1 MARNSNESK
10 KEIEHTMGIIKDS
23 GAVASY
29 HVDTYPSLVAA
40 SLLNNMNIHDTS
52 TFAVG

>member
-1 MARNSNESK
+1 MLRNSKESREVIK
-10 KEIEHTMGIIKDS
+10 LTMGIIKDS